1 MKKWKRMITLLLCLG
16 LLLTAG
22 PWGAVQAR
30 AEERPVNPFADVKET
45 DYFYVPVQWAVK
57 QGITGGTSADRFS
70 PRKDCTRAQAVSFL
84 WAAAGRPE
92 PRSGANPFTDVKEKD
107 YYYKAVLWACEK
119 GITKGITETAF
130 GPRKSCTRAQVV
142 SFLWAAAGK
151 PEPQAGENPFTDV
164 KETNYYYKA
173 VLWAYE
179 TGITKGITESAF
191 GPRKSCTRA
200 QAVSFLWVCA
210 DRPDPM
216 SPTGRSLVVDWKGE
230 INLFNRTGQALYH
243 AAELGLEQMP
253 FWDRDTLADGPDT
266 VTVPDDGLLRA
277 DVQGAEYVSVHGRDF
292 FAALLEHRGVSSLQ
306 VSQTGEIALGGG
318 EMSFRLLLPANPGE
332 EGEALYLTLS
342 GSAAEEARIS
352 LLGQKEL
359 RLQGLGSELFV
370 QVRSFVEENFFRARI
385 TGLPADCLLYLRQGE
400 DGGLYLAAENPEGG
414 VPEGLV
420 ITVLP

>member
-92 PRSGANPFTDVKEKD
+92 PRSGANPFADVKEKD
-107 YYYKAVLWACEK
+107 
-119 GITKGITETAF
+119 
-130 GPRKSCTRAQVV
+130 
-142 SFLWAAAGK
+142 
-151 PEPQAGENPFTDV
+151 
-164 KETNYYYKA
+164 YYYKA

-253 FWDRDTLADGPDT
+253 FWDRDTLANGPDT